1 MGYDVLTLGAAVVV
15 LAAVCVWQ
23 WRRYR
28 KTVKKVVFLFDALD
42 NGDYTFR
49 FPEKGK
55 YDDDKLMNASLN
67 RVKEILRH
75 ARDEQIEREKYFEL
89 IIDSVDTGILVLDD
103 GRGVVL
109 RCNKAALKLL
119 QMEVVTHVNQIKDR
133 LESLSVRD
141 AYTTL
146 KGRRVRIVAISDI
159 KGELANQEID
169 SWVKLI
175 RVLTHEIMNTITPIV
190 SLSEVMLTQAEDG
203 RKAELEV
210 INRTSK
216 ELVRFVENYRKFTH
230 VPTPVPQLFYVK
242 PFLERMARLAE
253 QRMKP
258 GCTVGVDVSPED
270 LLVYADEGLIGRV
283 VSNLLKNAVEAVG
296 GDGSVSVRAY
306 TGDDDKV
313 VVDVTDD
320 GEPIPDDVAA
330 HVFVPFFTTKKDGSG
345 VGLSISRQIMRV
357 SNGTIQLVQD
367 RSNKL
372 TTFRLT
378 FN

>member
-1 MGYDVLTLGAAVVV
+1 MLTLGAAVVV

-49 FPEKGK
+49 FPENGK

-103 GRGVVL
+103 ERGVVL

-119 QMEVVTHVNQIKDR
+119 QTEVVTHVNQIKDR
-133 LESLSVRD
+133 LESLAVRD

-190 SLSEVMLTQAEDG
+190 SLSEVMLTQAEGG
-203 RKAELEV
+203 RNAELEV

-258 GCTVGVDVSPED
+258 GCTVGVEVSPED

-367 RSNKL
+367 RCNKL

>member
-1 MGYDVLTLGAAVVV
+1 MLTLGAAVVV

-190 SLSEVMLTQAEDG
+190 SLSEVMLTQAEGG

-367 RSNKL
+367 RCNKL

>member
-103 GRGVVL
+103 ERGVVL

-190 SLSEVMLTQAEDG
+190 SLSEVMLTQAEGG

-253 QRMKP
+253 QRMRP

-367 RSNKL
+367 KRNGL

>member
-1 MGYDVLTLGAAVVV
+1 MLTLGAAVVV

-49 FPEKGK
+49 FPENGK

-103 GRGVVL
+103 ERGVVL
-109 RCNKAALKLL
+109 RCNKAAMKLL
-119 QMEVVTHVNQIKDR
+119 QTEVVTHVNQIKDR

-190 SLSEVMLTQAEDG
+190 SLSEVMLTQAEGG

-253 QRMKP
+253 QRMRP

-283 VSNLLKNAVEAVG
+283 VSNLLKNAVEAVS

-367 RSNKL
+367 RRNKL

>member
-1 MGYDVLTLGAAVVV
+1 MLTLGAAVVV

-119 QMEVVTHVNQIKDR
+119 QTEVVTHVNQIKDR

-190 SLSEVMLTQAEDG
+190 SLSEVMLTQAEGG

-253 QRMKP
+253 QRMRP

-283 VSNLLKNAVEAVG
+283 VSNLLKNAVEAVS

-367 RSNKL
+367 RRNKL

>member
-1 MGYDVLTLGAAVVV
+1 MLTLGAAVVV

-103 GRGVVL
+103 ERGVVL

-119 QMEVVTHVNQIKDR
+119 QTEVVTHVNQIKDR

-190 SLSEVMLTQAEDG
+190 SLSEVMLTQAEGG

-320 GEPIPDDVAA
+320 GEPIPDDVVA

-367 RSNKL
+367 RCNKL

>member
-1 MGYDVLTLGAAVVV
+1 MLTLGAAVVV

-190 SLSEVMLTQAEDG
+190 SLSEVMLTQAEGG

-230 VPTPVPQLFYVK
+230 VPTPVPQLFYIK

-367 RSNKL
+367 RCNKL

>member
-49 FPEKGK
+49 FPENGK

-103 GRGVVL
+103 ERGVVL

-119 QMEVVTHVNQIKDR
+119 QTEVVTHVNQIKDR

-190 SLSEVMLTQAEDG
+190 SLSEVMLTQAEGG

-367 RSNKL
+367 RCNKL

>member
-1 MGYDVLTLGAAVVV
+1 MLTLGAAVVV

-119 QMEVVTHVNQIKDR
+119 QTEVVTHVNQIKDR

-190 SLSEVMLTQAEDG
+190 SLSEVMLTQAEGG

-367 RSNKL
+367 RCNKL

>member
-1 MGYDVLTLGAAVVV
+1 MDYKTLVLSAAVIV
-15 LAAVCVWQ
+15 LAAACLAL
-23 WRRYR
+23 WRRCR
-28 KTVKKVVFLFDALD
+28 KMADKTAFLFDALD
-42 NGDYTFR
+42 NGDYAFR
-49 FPEKGK
+49 FSESGRQHA
-55 YDDDKLMNASLN
+55 DRLLNTSLN
-67 RVKEILRH
+67 RIRDILRH

-103 GRGVVL
+103 ERGVVL

-119 QMEVVTHVNQIKDR
+119 QTEVVTHVNQIKDR

-190 SLSEVMLTQAEDG
+190 SLSEVMLTQAEGG

-253 QRMKP
+253 QRMRP

-367 RSNKL
+367 RRNKL